1 MKQYRILALALTA
14 VLFCSCQKDLD
25 GLVDLDALIADKPSS
40 NEKVYINS
48 SNFACWHNNDKV
60 NINGTVYLVSS
71 TDATNA
77 KISEVTK
84 AETYTAAYPA
94 EYVNSCNGGNVAMAI
109 PSSQIY
115 TEGSN
120 GEQNIVCPMV
130 GYSDGSTLAFHNVA
144 SLLKIAV
151 TNSYGSDLNVCY
163 IEIISNNA
171 DLTGT
176 GSVSGVDGA
185 TPTIA
190 LTSNTT
196 KSAKLVIN
204 EGCNVQANNTSKAY
218 YLVVAPFDAASEI
231 TINFYASAADGKNY
245 KFTKTSN
252 STLTI
257 GRNVMAPLTLTIDGS
272 TTKEEISLMGAGTQE
287 DPYKVFNV
295 ADLNALRQKVAQ
307 GETGNYFRLTSDL
320 TISDGWT
327 PIGTSTNKF
336 SGTFDGNGHTL
347 TLNIQPNAS
356 FFGLFGYINNATIEN
371 LTLEG
376 DAWTGEY
383 NNMGALCGQA
393 SGTNNIT
400 NCTNGIAITG
410 TYSVGGLIGSVS
422 GPTTLEGCINN
433 AAIKATGS
441 NSSTGVGGII
451 GTASGAIIISEC
463 LNTETIQ
470 STDNNSKIYVSGLIG
485 FLSSSLTMTNCGNAG
500 DLKANKSFAV
510 AGLVGQCRGGGNPAI
525 TNCYSTGNITMTGST
540 TWCGGITTSHNGT
553 KPNISNCYFSGEIS
567 GTPSYKSDIV
577 SYYSSAN
584 EAKVEKC
591 YARNKYSTSGYSKSA
606 NYTFDAEGNTTNND
620 KKLIVALNDNR
631 GSNDE
636 WVGGPFPHLKW
647 EQTANRF

>member
-1 MKQYRILALALTA
+1 MKHNLTILASLLCGVALFSA
-14 VLFCSCQKDLD
+14 CRKDNE
-25 GLVDLDALIADKPSS
+25 GAIDLDALIADKPSS

-60 NINGTVYLVSS
+60 NINGTEYAVSS

-94 EYVNSCNGGNVAMAI
+94 EYVNSCNGGIVTMDI

-272 TTKEEISLMGAGTQE
+272 TTKEEISLMGAGTKE

-295 ADLNALRQKVAQ
+295 ADLNKMRT
-307 GETGNYFRLTSDL
+307 GSYEGNYFLQMGDIDATGTAWL
-320 TISDGWT
+320 
-327 PIGTSTNKF
+327 PIGTSALNFK
-336 SGTFDGNGHTL
+336 GHYDGGGHSVT
-347 TLNIQPNAS
+347 IDMQPTANVYG
-356 FFGLFGYINNATIEN
+356 FFGQINGATIEN
-371 LTLEG
+371 LTING
-376 DAWTGEY
+376 TCATTTY
-383 NNMGALCGQA
+383 NTIGGLCGLT
-393 SGTNNIT
+393 SGNCTIT
-400 NCTNGIAITG
+400 NCTNNINVSGKDRVGGIVGSTGGETNINHCINKGNITG
-410 TYSVGGLIGSVS
+410 SDAKDY
-422 GPTTLEGCINN
+422 
-433 AAIKATGS
+433 
-441 NSSTGVGGII
+441 GVGGIVGDFRAWATLEI
-451 GTASGAIIISEC
+451 RNSGNEGSITGTSGYASGIVGFVYSAGPATNEC
-463 LNTETIQ
+463 HIYNTYCNANIT
-470 STDNNSKIYVSGLIG
+470 
-485 FLSSSLTMTNCGNAG
+485 GN
-500 DLKANKSFAV
+500 KV
-510 AGLVGQCRGGGNPAI
+510 AGLCVCKQYSGGKTTLKLDNCYYNGTLTGSSLKGVLSYFETAI
-525 TNCYSTGNITMTGST
+525 TKYSYTNCYADNTSSPTVNAGESTSAITSTGAKNVARTFDPTTGMHSAHGANITNWEDGDY
-540 TWCGGITTSHNGT
+540 ITDALNA
-553 KPNISNCYFSGEIS
+553 
-567 GTPSYKSDIV
+567 V
-577 SYYSSAN
+577 A
-584 EAKVEKC
+584 AEKE
-591 YARNKYSTSGYSKSA
+591 YSTWEKQG
-606 NYTFDAEGNTTNND
+606 GNVLPT
-620 KKLIVALNDNR
+620 LR
-631 GSNDE
+631 
-636 WVGGPFPHLKW
+636 
-647 EQTANRF
+647 